1 MKKEETLQVKLLR
14 KLSSLQQAIISLG
27 IDHTGSRH
35 DRILSDRISRLYQL
49 VVGNVADLILVI
61 DLNNPDFFAY
71 ISPSVT
77 ELLGY
82 SINEA
87 LSSRVNDIFTAASFS
102 VSQRALT
109 DEIAHLH
116 NGSPKTARSR
126 ILELELL
133 HKNGSVIPVEVKFT
147 YLHGLDGKL
156 AEVLAVARDISE
168 RKTAEQEVKRGTDR
182 LLKAMEDTMQA
193 LARVVE
199 MRDPYTAGH
208 QKRVTELACA
218 IAVNMGLS
226 HDSITGLRLAGL
238 IHDIGKIHVPAEILT
253 TPNALS
259 EAEYAIIRTHPEL
272 GYEILK
278 PIDLPWPVAEI
289 VHQHHERID
298 GSGYP
303 QMLKNGNL
311 LLESK
316 ILAVADVVEAI
327 ASHRPYRPAL
337 GIDYALDEIS
347 KNSHRLYDSQV
358 VDCCLVLFREQAF
371 AFQ

>member
-1 MKKEETLQVKLLR
+1 MKKEDTLKGKLLK
-14 KLSSLQQAIISLG
+14 KLSLLHQAVDNAGIGNASPLQ
-27 IDHTGSRH
+27 GSV
-35 DRILSDRISRLYQL
+35 LSDRVSRLYQL
-49 VVGNVADLILVI
+49 VVRNIADLVLVI
-61 DLNNPDFFAY
+61 DLKDPDRLAY

-82 SINEA
+82 SISEA
-87 LSSRVNDIFTAASFS
+87 LSSSLGDIFTPASFLI
-102 VSQRALT
+102 SQRALANET
-109 DEIAHLH
+109 SLLNTGD
-116 NGSPKTARSR
+116 PKAVRSR
-126 ILELELL
+126 ILELELM
-133 HKNGSVIPVEVKFT
+133 HAKGSRIPVEVKFT
-147 YLHGLDGKL
+147 FLTGPDGKI

-168 RKTAEQEVKRGTDR
+168 RKTAEQAVKRGTDR

-208 QKRVTELACA
+208 QRRVTELACT
-218 IAVNMGLS
+218 IAANMGLS
-226 HDSITGLRLAGL
+226 PDSITGLRLAGL

-259 EAEYAIIRTHPEL
+259 EAEFEIIRTHPSL

-303 QMLKNGNL
+303 QKLKSENL
-311 LLESK
+311 LIESK

-327 ASHRPYRPAL
+327 ASHRPYRPSL
-337 GIDYALDEIS
+337 GIDYALEEIS
-347 KNSHRLYDSQV
+347 GNSSRLYDSQV
-358 VDCCLVLFREQAF
+358 VDCCLVIFREQAF

>member
-1 MKKEETLQVKLLR
+1 MKKEETSKAALLK
-14 KLSSLQQAIISLG
+14 KLSRLHQAVNNVALVNIAPRQ
-27 IDHTGSRH
+27 D
-35 DRILSDRISRLYQL
+35 DILSDRVNRLYQL
-49 VVGNVADLILVI
+49 VVGNIADLVLVI
-61 DLNNPDFFAY
+61 DLKKPDFLAY

-87 LSSRVNDIFTAASFS
+87 LSIS
-102 VSQRALT
+102 VSGIFSPPSLSISRRALAA
-109 DEIAHLH
+109 EITLLN
-116 NGSPKTARSR
+116 NGDSRAARSR
-126 ILELELL
+126 ILELELV
-133 HKNGSVIPVEVKFT
+133 HKNGSVIPAEVKFT
-147 YLHGLDGKL
+147 YLPGPDKNI

-168 RKTAEQEVKRGTDR
+168 RKTAEQEVKRGTDK

-193 LARVVE
+193 LAKVVE

-208 QKRVTELACA
+208 QRRVTELACA
-218 IAVNMGLS
+218 IAANMGLS
-226 HDSITGLRLAGL
+226 PDSITGLRLAGL

-289 VHQHHERID
+289 VHQHHERMD

-303 QMLKNGNL
+303 QMLKNENL
-311 LLESK
+311 LMESK

-337 GIDYALDEIS
+337 GIDYALEEIS
-347 KNSHRLYDSQV
+347 KNSNRLYDSQV
-358 VDCCLVLFREQAF
+358 VDCCLTIFREQAF

>member
-1 MKKEETLQVKLLR
+1 MKKEETSTIQLLK
-14 KLSSLQQAIISLG
+14 KLSRLHQAVDSVGLLNISPRQP
-27 IDHTGSRH
+27 D
-35 DRILSDRISRLYQL
+35 ILSDRVSRLYQL
-49 VVGNVADLILVI
+49 IVRNIADLVLVI
-61 DLNNPDFFAY
+61 DISKPDRLVY

-82 SINEA
+82 SISEA
-87 LSSRVNDIFTAASFS
+87 LSRSTNDIFTPKSINIS
-102 VSQRALT
+102 MRAL
-109 DEIAHLH
+109 DEEISLFGAADLKI
-116 NGSPKTARSR
+116 SRSR

-133 HKNGSVIPVEVKFT
+133 HKNGSIIPVEVKFT
-147 YLHGLDGKL
+147 YLSGLDGKI
-156 AEVLAVARDISE
+156 AEVLAVVRDISE
-168 RKTAEQEVKRGTDR
+168 RKAAEQEVKHGTDK

-208 QKRVTELACA
+208 QRRVTELACA
-218 IAVNMGLS
+218 IAANMGLPP
-226 HDSITGLRLAGL
+226 DNITGLRLAGL
-238 IHDIGKIHVPAEILT
+238 IHDIGKIHVPSEILT

-259 EAEYAIIRTHPEL
+259 EAEYAIIRTHPAL

-278 PIDLPWPVAEI
+278 SIDLPWPVAEI
-289 VHQHHERID
+289 VHQHHERMD

-303 QMLKNGNL
+303 QMLKSENL
-311 LLESK
+311 LMESK

-337 GIDYALDEIS
+337 GIDYALEEIS
-347 KNSHRLYDSQV
+347 KNSKRLYDSQV
-358 VDCCLVLFREQAF
+358 VDCCLVIFREQAF

>member
-1 MKKEETLQVKLLR
+1 MRKEDTLKAKLLG
-14 KLSSLQQAIISLG
+14 KLSRLEQAVKNLG
-27 IDHTGSRH
+27 LGDDSPPQDH
-35 DRILSDRISRLYQL
+35 ILSDRISRLYQL
-49 VVGNVADLILVI
+49 VVGNIADLILVI
-61 DLNNPDFFAY
+61 DIKNPEYFAY

-82 SINEA
+82 SISEA
-87 LSSRVNDIFTAASFS
+87 LSCSVSDIFPPSSLS
-102 VSQRALT
+102 VSRRALAE
-109 DEIAHLH
+109 EISFL
-116 NGSPKTARSR
+116 NTRTPKAARSR

-133 HKNGSVIPVEVKFT
+133 HKNASIIPAEVKFT
-147 YLHGLDGKL
+147 YLPGNDGKL

-168 RKTAEQEVKRGTDR
+168 RKTAEQEVKRGTDK

-218 IAVNMGLS
+218 IAANMGLS
-226 HDSITGLRLAGL
+226 PDNITGLRLAGL

-303 QMLKNGNL
+303 QMLKNENL

-347 KNSHRLYDSQV
+347 KNSCRLYDSQV
-358 VDCCLVLFREQAF
+358 VDCYLVLFREQAF